1 MKLIVLWA
9 DKKPLL
15 KTGCLQK
22 NQNTTTKDPKKFD
35 QSGPILGGVLRS
47 NLDSTVAEL
56 RVK

>member
-22 NQNTTTKDPKKFD
+22 NQNTTTTEPKKFD

-47 NLDSTVAEL
+47 NLDSTQ
-56 RVK
+56 K